1 MLILSFLKK
10 HGKITQRNKQLQAK
24 TFYTFIL
31 FTIFLPTFVL
41 GNKFIIVNRA

>member
-24 TFYTFIL
+24 TFLYIYFDLIS
-31 FTIFLPTFVL
+31 FLPTFVP
-41 GNKFIIVNRA
+41 GTSS